1 MCMLFTYAQTN
12 KMKSITRRAIMY
24 NYDIEQV
31 IKKKNT
37 FTFQLLCNY
46 SFENQTKR

>member
-1 MCMLFTYAQTN
+1 MCMQYTYAQTI

-24 NYDIEQV
+24 NYELEQV
-31 IKKKNT
+31 IKKKKYIYFST
-37 FTFQLLCNY
+37 VNY